1 MTKPDPSQ
9 ARAPEILSELARL
22 YPDARPALVFS
33 NPFELLVAVMLSA
46 QCTDIKVNS
55 VTPALFERWPD
66 AAHLAAAD
74 PQDVEEVIR
83 VCGLFHTKAKN
94 LVAMADI
101 LVSRYGGQVPETR
114 EALEALPGVGR
125 KTASVVLS
133 NAFGQCAIAVDT
145 HVFRVSNRLAL
156 ARAKDV
162 LSCEQQLMDIIPR
175 ELWGQAHHWLIFHGR
190 QICHARK
197 PECVR
202 CTLAPLC
209 PSASLPKVPSEDSA
223 P

>member
-1 MTKPDPSQ
+1 MTNSDPSQ
-9 ARAPEILSELARL
+9 ARAQKILTELARL

-33 NPFELLVAVMLSA
+33 SPFELLVAVILSA

-74 PQDVEEVIR
+74 PQEVEEVIR

-94 LVAMADI
+94 LVAMAGI

-145 HVFRVSNRLAL
+145 HVFRVSNRLSL

-190 QICHARK
+190 QVCHARK
-197 PECVR
+197 PECQR
-202 CTLAPLC
+202 CTLSSLC
-209 PSASLPKVPSEDSA
+209 PSASLPEVPPDNG
-223 P
+223 